1 MSRNGEY
8 QFVPTDA
15 ETLVALMVAAYEKI
29 TGAAVHP
36 GSPERLFIQ
45 WISNIIIQER
55 VLNNYTGNQN
65 IPSRAEGKNL
75 DALGELFLEHDR
87 PAARAAVCT
96 ERFSISEVQATAIL
110 IPARTRVTDASNTL
124 VWETVSDA
132 YIPIGET
139 HVDIPIRCQTA
150 GTVGNG
156 YAAGQIK
163 TLMDLYDYYSE
174 CANITTSDGGSNQA
188 TDEEY
193 YALMRASMDGYS
205 CAGAMGGYIYFAKK
219 VSTEIAD
226 IVANSP
232 EPGVVKL
239 YVLMENGSVATK
251 EVKDAVLAACSAAE
265 VRPLSDWVFVED
277 AESVDYNISF
287 TYYTQSG
294 SAKSAADI
302 AAAVAGAVEKY
313 TAWQRAKLG
322 RDINP
327 SYLAGLL
334 MQTGI
339 KRFDI
344 SSPAF
349 LQLRDG
355 SDDSVPQ
362 VAVVRDITVTNGGYE
377 DE

>member
-15 ETLVALMVAAYEKI
+15 ETLVALMVAAYEEM

-75 DALGELFLEHDR
+75 DALGELFLQHAR
-87 PAARAAVCT
+87 PAAQAAVCT
-96 ERFSISEVQATAIL
+96 ERFSISEAQATAIL
-110 IPARTRVTDASNTL
+110 IPAGTRVTDASNTL

-139 HVDIPIRCQTA
+139 HIDVPVQCQTA

-156 YAAGQIK
+156 YAAGQLK
-163 TLMDLYDYYSE
+163 TLMDLYDYCSE
-174 CANITTSDGGSNQA
+174 CANITTSDGGSDQA

-226 IVANSP
+226 VVANSP

-239 YVLMENGSVATK
+239 YVLMENGRIATK
-251 EVKDAVLAACSAAE
+251 EVKDAVLAACSADD
-265 VRPLSDWVFVED
+265 VRPLTDHVV
-277 AESVDYNISF
+277 VDNPETVGYSIAF
-287 TYYTQSG
+287 TYYIPSDTTLASQE
-294 SAKSAADI
+294 I
-302 AAAVAGAVEKY
+302 QAAVDEAVKQY
-313 TAWQRAKLG
+313 VAWQCGKLG

-327 SYLAGLL
+327 SCLIGSL

-339 KRFDI
+339 KRVELT
-344 SSPAF
+344 SPGF
-349 LQLRDG
+349 TVLRDG
-355 SDDSVPQ
+355 TDNTAPQ
-362 VAVVRDITVTNGGYE
+362 VAAVDTVTVTNGGYE